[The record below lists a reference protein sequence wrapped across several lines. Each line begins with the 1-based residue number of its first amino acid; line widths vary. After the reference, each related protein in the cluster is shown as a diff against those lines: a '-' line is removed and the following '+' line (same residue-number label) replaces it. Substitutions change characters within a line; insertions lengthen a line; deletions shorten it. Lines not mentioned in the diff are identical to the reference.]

1 MAGPAVPLLYG
12 IFAVAAAGA
21 RTGAALRPI
30 ILKLGTKA
38 AELAAKHGK
47 LIKKITK
54 AEAKTIKKKTKLN
67 GATVTPPSAAKTMQ
81 ERYNLPP
88 MSDKTAKAIQVAG
101 FATIA
106 GKSAERVYDTEKK
119 KRSQI
124 AAKKKTGHVDYRT
137 GGMFYKS
144 GRK

>member
-12 IFAVAAAGA
+12 IFAAAALGA
-21 RTGAALRPI
+21 RTGAALRHVLI
-30 ILKLGTKA
+30 KLGTKA
-38 AELAAKHGK
+38 ADTATKQGK
-47 LIKKITK
+47 LVKKIDMSL
-54 AEAKTIKKKTKLN
+54 KKYASKEGKELL
-67 GATVTPPSAAKTMQ
+67 Q
-81 ERYNLPP
+81 QRWNLPP
-88 MSDKTAKAIQVAG
+88 MPDKVAKAIQVAG